1 MEKSKLAHTVGF
13 EINIAKAKSIRI
25 ILSSKGR
32 CGQARKSP
40 EDKAQKIP
48 HMPEVN
54 GKIPNIQQQVPP
66 NHLQKTSGSLK
77 RMLLDRNP

>member
-1 MEKSKLAHTVGF
+1 MEKSKLAHTVGL

-25 ILSSKGR
+25 ILSSKSR
-32 CGQARKSP
+32 CGQARKST

-54 GKIPNIQQQVPP
+54 GKIPNIQQQAALRGCCLTGIHKEAEFV
-66 NHLQKTSGSLK
+66 TG
-77 RMLLDRNP
+77 